1 MVQRISRHTVSPCQ
15 CRYHF
20 SLALMSLPAHV
31 AWFRGIDFKT
41 IHLQD
46 PPFQPEL
53 KDPSDTRYFDDDI
66 NDEPLRTSSPFV
78 LDTKVHAVADG
89 SISALRSR
97 T

>member
-1 MVQRISRHTVSPCQ
+1 M
-15 CRYHF
+15 
-20 SLALMSLPAHV
+20 L

-66 NDEPLRTSSPFV
+66 NDEPLRMSFAASP
-78 LDTKVHAVADG
+78 DAKVHALAHN
-89 SISALRSR
+89 SPSALRSC

>member
-66 NDEPLRTSSPFV
+66 NDEPLRTPSLFV
-78 LDTKVHAVADG
+78 PDTNVYALADG
-89 SISALRSR
+89 SPSTLHSC